1 MAKAPNPPPHFEK
14 PPAPEAPPAIR
25 AKKLGPSFRF
35 YFDDFLGGTIH
46 FTAADVGAYM
56 LMLMH
61 QFAAGSVPSESRKLC
76 RIARRK
82 PSQLKTVL
90 EKFEKDENGN
100 YVNSKM
106 AQVRLEQM
114 AYIEKKS
121 YAGKV
126 SAKSRASTPVEHAS
140 EQVLQHTG
148 EQTTNL
154 PLPLPYIPKKKED
167 DSDKRAAELPK
178 ELRLNPPTLDDVKNA
193 AATIGVSADECEK
206 FFYHYDKK
214 GWIDNAGNPL
224 TSLPSALAS
233 WKIKGAEIKAAAKPA
248 PRSNPWTGQE
258 SHPPPQRQ
266 IWQIQADIDTL
277 KKRKRDLNEKRRFE
291 YPQNREKYAEDWQ
304 MHEKL
309 KKQIED
315 LQKELSQ

>member
-1 MAKAPNPPPHFEK
+1 MSKT
-14 PPAPEAPPAIR
+14 
-25 AKKLGPSFRF
+25 LGPSFPF
-35 YFDDFLGGTIH
+35 YVDDFLGGTMGMD
-46 FTAADVGAYM
+46 AAEIGIYM
-56 LMLMH
+56 LLLCEQWRAEHVTANFISRVFANRSSNRMLKD
-61 QFAAGSVPSESRKLC
+61 GLLS
-76 RIARRK
+76 
-82 PSQLKTVL
+82 
-90 EKFEKDENGN
+90 KFELGEDGN
-100 YVNSKM
+100 YRNQRM
-106 AQVRLEQM
+106 AQIRQERI
-114 AYIEKKS
+114 AYIEKQSSKGR
-121 YAGKV
+121 A
-126 SAKSRASTPVEHAS
+126 SAKSRWGNRGYNPVTTGVTS
-140 EQVLQHTG
+140 RLQPDPPSG
-148 EQTTNL
+148 CNS
-154 PLPLPYIPKKKED
+154 PSPSPYNTKKKED

-248 PRSNPWTGQE
+248 PRSNPGTGQE